1 MMSHKG
7 LFDREKDDI
16 GVMPGIYYYIPTS
29 DTTPI
34 ITRQWRP
41 QMAKQHIKEERQK
54 MLNSTVIEPSTSSI
68 VLVWKK
74 DNSFWFCIDFRNLNA
89 HTTADFYPLPQMEKI
104 IDELRQNVIC
114 SILGARSAYWSIEL
128 NPDGRP
134 NMAFSD
140 GTNMWQFWRMP
151 YGLKTAGATCQRM
164 SNFILSPVLGRH
176 TMAYLDDA
184 VIYSMTT

>member
-1 MMSHKG
+1 MSHKG

-68 VLVWKK
+68 VLV
-74 DNSFWFCIDFRNLNA
+74 
-89 HTTADFYPLPQMEKI
+89 
-104 IDELRQNVIC
+104 
-114 SILGARSAYWSIEL
+114 
-128 NPDGRP
+128 
-134 NMAFSD
+134 
-140 GTNMWQFWRMP
+140 
-151 YGLKTAGATCQRM
+151 
-164 SNFILSPVLGRH
+164 
-176 TMAYLDDA
+176 
-184 VIYSMTT
+184 